1 MKKILWAL
9 LLAGPTNL
17 LSAPKKVTLLTD
29 SSDSWPGATR
39 SLMEKAAAIVFE
51 RIHQHDVAQCV
62 YRHAFRENVD
72 KVRRQW
78 GSEITVLNKN
88 PEVTLKVLKKKLDR
102 SILGLAQLSK
112 AQVDSTYFRIQHL
125 EIILNET
132 NLNQFAEQYPAAE
145 GDQELGLWVNT
156 IAHELAHNF
165 GYRHGSSGVWVK
177 DYPGYF
183 PTELGFCVM
192 SNGKHGS
199 DLGNYELR
207 RKFKDAR

>member
-1 MKKILWAL
+1 MKKFLWTL
-9 LLAGPTNL
+9 LLALPATAS
-17 LSAPKKVTLLTD
+17 SAPKKVTIITD
-29 SSDSWPGATR
+29 PGDHWPDATR
-39 SLMEKAAAIVFE
+39 SVMEKAAIIVFE
-51 RIHQHDVAQCV
+51 RINDHDVAQCA
-62 YRHAFRENVD
+62 YRNAFRENID

-112 AQVDSTYFRIQHL
+112 AQVDPDYFRIHQL

-132 NLNQFAEQYPAAE
+132 NLNQFAEKYPNAA
-145 GDQELGLWVNT
+145 GDQELGIWVNT

-192 SNGKHGS
+192 SQGKHGS
-199 DLGNYELR
+199 DLGDYELR

>member
-1 MKKILWAL
+1 MKNIFWIL
-9 LLAGPTNL
+9 LLLWTSILPG
-17 LSAPKKVTLLTD
+17 APKKLTVLTD
-29 SSDSWPGATR
+29 PSDTWPPDTLK
-39 SLMEKAAAIVFE
+39 LMEKAADIVFE
-51 RIHQHDVAQCV
+51 RINDHDVAQCV
-62 YRHAFRENVD
+62 YRNAFREKVD

-102 SILGLAQLSK
+102 TILGLAQLNK
-112 AQVDSTYFRIQHL
+112 ARVDPNYFRIHQL

-132 NLNQFAEQYPAAE
+132 SLNQFAEKYPGAN
-145 GDQELGLWVNT
+145 GDQELGIWVNT

-199 DLGNYELR
+199 DLGDYELR
-207 RKFKDAR
+207 RKFKEAR